1 MALAKLGSQ
10 ELSAVIGIN
19 GEAQRINVVNKSG
32 ETHEVTIPASALN
45 MMTELLTQLGQGIA
59 VSITPMNAEP
69 TTQVSITNQ
78 RRDCAITL
86 DALEGSG

>member
-1 MALAKLGSQ
+1 MN
-10 ELSAVIGIN
+10 EWLSSKDSCFD
-19 GEAQRINVVNKSG
+19 KSDK
-32 ETHEVTIPASALN
+32 THEVTMLASALN
-45 MMTELLTQLGQGIA
+45 MMTELLTQLGQGNA
-59 VSITPMNAEP
+59 VSRITPMNAEP

>member
-1 MALAKLGSQ
+1 MN
-10 ELSAVIGIN
+10 EWLSSKDSCFD
-19 GEAQRINVVNKSG
+19 KSDK
-32 ETHEVTIPASALN
+32 THEVTMLASALN
-45 MMTELLTQLGQGIA
+45 MMTELLTQLGQGNV
-59 VSITPMNAEP
+59 VSTTPMNAEP